1 MKLSSLII
9 VVGQWFGL
17 VEERVQRL
25 SLETVGIR
33 WRIESLRGFSL
44 ATAGIRRST
53 VITTLG
59 LAVLAI
65 ACTGQG
71 ATDEPVIPTQ
81 ASSAEAAETTLALTV
96 YNEGTALVRD
106 RREFNF
112 ARGFNEIAFTD
123 VAASID
129 PTSVLF
135 KSLTDPEGT
144 SILEQNYQYD
154 LVDSSA
160 LFKKYLDQLIRVVTE
175 DGTLYEGRLLSS
187 QGGIILQDEDGQVSV
202 ISGSV
207 KEVSFPELPEG
218 LITRPTLVW
227 QLMANEAGSQDVEI
241 TYLTGGVSWQS
252 DYVVLLGSDEESI
265 DLDGW
270 VTMRNN
276 SGTTYEDAHL
286 KLIAGDLQRVSQDRF
301 AAQDMLFAAEAEMAA
316 APVEQREFFE
326 YHLYEVPRPVTVRNN
341 ENKQIEFVSVNEVP
355 AEKFFVYDAL
365 QCRNNYWYCSFYGY
379 PQTDQ
384 SYGIASNPKV
394 MVLLEFDTE
403 DAEADLPKGRVRVYQ
418 EDIDGAALLIG
429 EDSIDHTP
437 EGETVRLYV
446 GDAFDIVG
454 ERIQTDFRRPSD
466 KTLEESFEITLRNH
480 KDEAV
485 EVRVV
490 EHLFR
495 WSEWRVLQS
504 SHDFEKLDS
513 TTIEFRVRVPAD
525 GEITLDYDVR
535 YFWP

>member
-1 MKLSSLII
+1 MKK
-9 VVGQWFGL
+9 VMG
-17 VEERVQRL
+17 RL
-25 SLETVGIR
+25 RGIKFETVGIR
-33 WRIESLRGFSL
+33 QRIAKLRRFSFETL
-44 ATAGIRRST
+44 GIQRRT
-53 VITTLG
+53 FVALLG

-65 ACTGQG
+65 ACTGRG

-81 ASSAEAAETTLALTV
+81 AFSAEAAETTLALTV

-112 ARGFNEIAFTD
+112 SRGFNEIAFAD

-154 LVDSSA
+154 LVDSNA
-160 LFKKYLDQLIRVVTE
+160 LLKKYLDQVIRVVTE

-187 QGGIILQDEDGQVSV
+187 QGGIILQDEDGQVSI
-202 ISGSV
+202 ISGTV
-207 KEVSFPELPEG
+207 KEISFPELPEG
-218 LITRPTLVW
+218 LITRPTLMW
-227 QLMANEAGSQDVEI
+227 QLMADEAGSHDVEI

-301 AAQDMLFAAEAEMAA
+301 AAQDTLFAAEAEMAA

-326 YHLYEVPRPVTVRNN
+326 YHLYEIPRPVTVRNN

-379 PQTDQ
+379 PQTDP

-429 EDSIDHTP
+429 EDNIDHTP
-437 EGETVRLYV
+437 EGENVRLYV

-504 SHDFEKLDS
+504 SHEFEKLDS
-513 TTIEFRVRVPAD
+513 TTIEFRVRIPAD
-525 GEITLDYDVR
+525 GEVTLDYDVR